1 MPGILSDGERSDWLW
16 QLWDGELARLI
27 DTPPGVPNGRDF
39 SQLVKLAGIMDKA
52 GLLGTGSDDS
62 ELRRWLES
70 QMHGGAEE

>member
-1 MPGILSDGERSDWLW
+1 VPGILSDGERSDWLW

-27 DTPPGVPNGRDF
+27 DEPSGGRQF
-39 SQLVKLAGIMDKA
+39 AELVRLAGILDKA

>member
-27 DTPPGVPNGRDF
+27 DRPPGGREF
-39 SQLVKLAGIMDKA
+39 AELVRLAGIMDKA